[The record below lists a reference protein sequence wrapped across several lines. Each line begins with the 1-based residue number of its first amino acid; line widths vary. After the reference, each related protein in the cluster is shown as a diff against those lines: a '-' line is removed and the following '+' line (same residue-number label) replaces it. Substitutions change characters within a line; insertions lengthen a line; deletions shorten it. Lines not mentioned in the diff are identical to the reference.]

1 MGKKH
6 VGKELEYGNCLLSC
20 ELHKEETRMAYKA
33 TVKYFY
39 KAQGRQSKDYDVGIE
54 YVDLISGSL
63 GSRWSS
69 KCDFFGYD
77 EDHGRSFKLQEVEIE
92 SVPMRQKICDK
103 CFSEPEYAFAWQ
115 KCPTGVRKR
124 FTNGLLFKVAPN
136 NQLESCA
143 ECESTEFVRSH
154 GPVSF
159 VLHDIMCDGKPT
171 QIEIIRSVSVCE
183 NPKHGKK
190 HLPWN
195 GIEEL
200 QVDKNRH
207 MTRRLLHALAYHSFS
222 QYPTVRYISE
232 GYAISKSLIEKERE
246 KWARSVEREQ
256 AKAFLEKYVGKV
268 PIQERE
274 CIGTSKMFLKQTD
287 YIAFATFESAG
298 ERSCIPCL
306 INIYREEDIQRLER
320 IEGGD
325 VDVYNLPSM
334 AMDEVLLEK
343 FSLEYCCSKRKSGSL
358 LDFYILTLVL
368 KYLRYCNFLHGK
380 SIDAIDFLLQELV
393 LKSLELNQKTQ
404 VGQVLMPICGCL
416 RALVVKYLGGSIVEK
431 CLLDLI
437 TDIETELTRLSKSG
451 WYVDNAW
458 FEESVMNFGGSSGDD
473 AQGDFEELQYL
484 IEQYVE
490 LTDDDWRD
498 TLLFLNPLSLP
509 YRYAEN
515 MDGLAVSR
523 FNADASVKTQAVNK
537 NGLPLKCL
545 RCFMRDLVGAYEQ
558 GFPNQNKPR
567 YMCLCNRVVFPHSEG
582 VKCIDPLCDFEQC
595 IMVDFVKDKR
605 IGDFYEGEF
614 FET

>member
-6 VGKELEYGNCLLSC
+6 VGKELEYGNCVLSY
-20 ELHKEETRMAYKA
+20 ENYKRLTWKGYKA
-33 TVKYFY
+33 AVTYFY
-39 KAQGRQSKDYDVGIE
+39 KAQYRESKDFDEGIE
-54 YVDLISGSL
+54 YVDLISGRL
-63 GSRWSS
+63 GSMWSS
-69 KCDFFGYD
+69 NCDFFGCD
-77 EDHGRSFKLQEVEIE
+77 QDHGSSFKLQEVELE
-92 SVPMRQKICDK
+92 HVPIRQKLCDK
-103 CFSEPEYAFAWQ
+103 CFSAPEYSFACQ
-115 KCPTGVRKR
+115 KCPTAVRKK

-136 NQLESCA
+136 NQLEPCA

-171 QIEIIRSVSVCE
+171 RIEIIRSVSVCE

-200 QVDKNRH
+200 QVDKTRH
-207 MTRRLLHALAYHSFS
+207 MTRRLLHALANHSFS

-268 PIQERE
+268 PMQERE
-274 CIGTSKMFLKQTD
+274 CIGTSKMFLKQTE
-287 YIAFATFESAG
+287 YIAFATFESVG
-298 ERSCIPCL
+298 ERSYIPCI

-325 VDVYNLPSM
+325 IDVCNLPSM

-368 KYLRYCNFLHGK
+368 KYLRYCNFWQGK

-393 LKSLELNQKTQ
+393 LQSLEFNQKTQ

-416 RALVVKYLGGSIVEK
+416 RALVEQYLGGSIVEK

-437 TDIETELTRLSKSG
+437 TDIENELTRISKSV

-458 FEESVMNFGGSSGDD
+458 FEESVMNFSGFSGDD
-473 AQGDFEELQYL
+473 AQGDLEELQYL

-509 YRYAEN
+509 CRYAEN

-523 FNADASVKTQAVNK
+523 FNADASVKAQAVNK

-545 RCFMRDLVGAYEQ
+545 RCFMLDLVDSYGP

-567 YMCLCNRVVFPHSEG
+567 YMSLCNRVVFVNSEG
-582 VKCIDPLCDFEQC
+582 VNCIDPLCGFEQC

-605 IGDFYEGEF
+605 TDEFYESEF